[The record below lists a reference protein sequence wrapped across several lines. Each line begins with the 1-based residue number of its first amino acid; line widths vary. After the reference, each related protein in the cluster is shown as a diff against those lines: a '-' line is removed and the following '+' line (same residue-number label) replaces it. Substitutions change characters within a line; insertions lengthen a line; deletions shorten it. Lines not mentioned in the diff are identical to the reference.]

1 MADSRSSSL
10 SELARLGF
18 EALSETVSK
27 LEQLV
32 KLVGD
37 SGHGALAA
45 ISSSSSPD
53 RALDALI
60 RLAEVDPKSLKKLL
74 AKHEQ
79 AERLCRVLGASNGLA
94 DFLLRHPAQISI
106 FSSPS
111 GIPKGEELANL
122 DNASQDVLKVSYLS
136 QLIRIAD
143 FDLGHAD
150 FKAPIQ
156 AVTAALSDLAA
167 GALNAALEIARRD
180 LISEQRYSE
189 SEIAETKLA
198 IIAMGKCGARELN
211 YVSDVDVIYVVGGDG
226 ENVLEI
232 GTKLATKLARV
243 ISEPSLEPALWEVD
257 PNLRPEGKSGA
268 LVRRLDSHLS
278 YYQKWA
284 EDWEFQALLKA
295 RFVAGD
301 ASLGQLYEQQIKP
314 LVWARQDRSAIVENA
329 RNMRKRVLDLIPTTE
344 KDREIKLGR
353 GGLRDVEFTAQLLQL
368 VHGVTDDTVRIP
380 DTLSA
385 LTALSDAGLIG
396 RHDAETFRNH
406 YQTLRAI
413 EHRVQLSKLRR
424 DHLIPSD
431 ESELRRIERGL
442 QLPAGGLL
450 ELWQRVRGEV
460 AALHDSVFYR
470 PLLTAMASLTPGDVR
485 LSDEEVLDR
494 LRALGFKDPKGA
506 TSHIAALTT
515 GVSRRAVIQRTLL
528 PVLLKWMAEG
538 IDPDRALLSF
548 RRLSE
553 TLGETHWFLRMLR
566 DSSGA
571 AERLMKVLSSS
582 AFIARLLEHI
592 PDSSVWFSDEDSLVP
607 QKQAVILEEM
617 LAILE
622 RSVDLDQCAEA
633 IRQVRRR
640 EVLRIASSAVLGATS
655 MAEIAEGL
663 TAVTDAYVATMV
675 ELVKRSQGSDLD
687 FGVIAMGRWGGMEL
701 GFGSDADGMLTY
713 RSDSLTAQADAERLS
728 QALLAVCKDSL
739 LEFDLDLDLRPEGKN
754 GPRVRSVSGYAGYY
768 ERWAESWEFQALLR
782 ARVVVG
788 SDELARDFESLIDP
802 YRYPKDLARES
813 LVEIR
818 RIKAR
823 VETERLP
830 QGADPARHLKLGRGS
845 ISDVEW
851 LVQLM
856 QLQFGH
862 DHSELR
868 TTSTSLAL
876 EALKTLGKLPNE
888 DADRLAAGWLIASR
902 CRSAEVL
909 ASDKRTD
916 QLPSDLR
923 QLEAMARIL
932 EYQPGESHL
941 LEQHYLSVTR
951 KARTTFEKHFA

>member
-18 EALSETVSK
+18 EALSETVPK

-37 SGHGALAA
+37 RGHGALASV
-45 ISSSSSPD
+45 SSSPSPD
-53 RALDALI
+53 RALEALI
-60 RLAEVDPKSLKKLL
+60 RLAELEPKQLGKLL
-74 AKHEQ
+74 VKHEQ
-79 AERLCRVLGASNGLA
+79 AERLCRVVGASNGLA
-94 DFLLRHPAQISI
+94 DFLIRHPSKLELFTKPAQLPKAQDLADLD
-106 FSSPS
+106 SS
-111 GIPKGEELANL
+111 
-122 DNASQDVLKVSYLS
+122 SQDALKISYLT
-136 QLIRIAD
+136 QLVRIVD
-143 FDLGHAD
+143 FDLGHID
-150 FKAPIQ
+150 FKVPVRE
-156 AVTAALSDLAA
+156 VTAALSDLAA
-167 GALNAALEIARRD
+167 GALNAALTLARVELAAD
-180 LISEQRYSE
+180 GRYAE
-189 SEIAETKLA
+189 SEIAATSLA
-198 IIAMGKCGARELN
+198 VIAMGKCGARELN
-211 YVSDVDVIYVVGGDG
+211 YVSDVDVIYVVGGTS
-226 ENVLEI
+226 ESVLEI
-232 GTKLATKLARV
+232 GTKLATRLARI
-243 ISEPSLEPALWEVD
+243 ISEPSLEPSLWEVD

-268 LVRRLDSHLS
+268 LVRRLDAHLN

-301 ASLGQLYEQQIKP
+301 VDLGREYENQIKP
-314 LVWARQDRSAIVENA
+314 LVWGRAERSAIVENA
-329 RNMRKRVLDLIPTTE
+329 RNMRKRVLDLIPPAE

-368 VHGVTDDTVRIP
+368 VHGVTDETVRVP

-385 LTALSDAGLIG
+385 LSALSDAGLIG
-396 RHDAETFRNH
+396 RHDADTFRNH

-431 ESELRRIERGL
+431 DSELRRIARGL
-442 QLPAGGLL
+442 KLSTDGLL
-450 ELWQRVRGEV
+450 ELWHNVRSEV
-460 AALHDSVFYR
+460 ATLHDSVFYR
-470 PLLTAMASLTPGDVR
+470 PLLTAMASLTPGEVR

-592 PDSSVWFSDEDSLVP
+592 PDSSVWFSDEDALNPLDKS
-607 QKQAVILEEM
+607 VIVDEM
-617 LAILE
+617 LAILD

-640 EVLRIASSAVLGATS
+640 EVLRIASSAVLGATT
-655 MAEIAEGL
+655 MTEIAQGL
-663 TAVTDAYVATMV
+663 TAITDAYVVAMV
-675 ELVKRSQGSDLD
+675 QLVKRSHDSDLD

-713 RSDSLTAQADAERLS
+713 RSDSPTAQAEAERLS
-728 QALLAVCKDSL
+728 QSLLAVSKDSL
-739 LEFDLDLDLRPEGKN
+739 LDFELDLGLRPEGKN

-768 ERWAESWEFQALLR
+768 ERWAEPWEFQALLR
-782 ARVVVG
+782 ARVVLG
-788 SDELARDFESLIDP
+788 SKELTEELGAIFDS
-802 YRYPKDLARES
+802 YRYPKEIKRES

-823 VETERLP
+823 VESERLP

-851 LVQLM
+851 LVQLL
-856 QLQFGH
+856 QLRFGH
-862 DHSELR
+862 EYPELR
-868 TTSTSLAL
+868 TTSTSAAL
-876 EALKTLGKLPNE
+876 EALKSLGKLPSE
-888 DADRLAAGWLIASR
+888 DVERLMAGWLIASR

-932 EYQPGESHL
+932 EYQPGDSQL
-941 LEQHYLSVTR
+941 LEENYLSVTR
-951 KARTTFEKHFA
+951 RARVSFEKHFA

>member
-18 EALSETVSK
+18 EALSETVPK

-32 KLVGD
+32 SLVGD
-37 SGHGALAA
+37 RGRGALAA
-45 ISSSSSPD
+45 ISASSSPD

-60 RLAEVDPKSLKKLL
+60 RLAELDSKSLGKLL
-74 AKHEQ
+74 AKHDQ
-79 AERLCRVLGASNGLA
+79 AERLCRILGASNGLT
-94 DFLLRHPAQISI
+94 DFLLRHPALISL
-106 FSSPS
+106 FSNPS
-111 GIPKGEELANL
+111 RIPKDEELSNL
-122 DNASQDVLKVSYLS
+122 DSSSQDTLKISYLT

-143 FDLGHAD
+143 FDLGHSD
-150 FKAPIQ
+150 FKAPVQ

-167 GALNAALEIARRD
+167 GALNGALDLARNELVAEGRYNEAEIAAT
-180 LISEQRYSE
+180 SF
-189 SEIAETKLA
+189 AV
-198 IIAMGKCGARELN
+198 IAMGKCGAKELN

-232 GTKLATKLARV
+232 GTRLATKLARV
-243 ISEPSLEPALWEVD
+243 ISEPSLEPSLWEVD

-268 LVRRLDSHLS
+268 LVRRLESHQS

-301 ASLGQLYEQQIKP
+301 AALGRAYEKQIKP
-314 LVWARQDRSAIVENA
+314 LVWSRTDRSAIVENA
-329 RNMRKRVLDLIPTTE
+329 RNMRKRVLDLIPSAE
-344 KDREIKLGR
+344 KEREIKLGR

-368 VHGVTDDTVRIP
+368 VHGVTDESLRVP

-396 RHDAETFRNH
+396 RQDADTFRSH

-431 ESELRRIERGL
+431 ESEIRRISRGM

-450 ELWQRVRGEV
+450 ELWQRVRAEV

-470 PLLTAMASLTPGDVR
+470 PLLTAMAGLTPGEVR

-506 TSHIAALTT
+506 TTHISALTT

-592 PDSSVWFSDEDSLVP
+592 PDSSVWFSDEDSLIP
-607 QKQAVILEEM
+607 LEQAVILEEM
-617 LAILE
+617 RAILE
-622 RSVDLDQCAEA
+622 RNIDVELCAEA

-640 EVLRIASSAVLGATS
+640 EVLRIASSAVLGATTMS
-655 MAEIAEGL
+655 EIAQGL
-663 TAVTDAYVATMV
+663 TAVTDAYVVAMV
-675 ELVKRSQGSDLD
+675 ELVKRSQNSELD
-687 FGVIAMGRWGGMEL
+687 FSVVAMGRWGGMEL
-701 GFGSDADGMLTY
+701 GFGSDADGMLIY
-713 RSDSLTAQADAERLS
+713 RSDSLTAQAEAEKLS
-728 QALLAVCKDSL
+728 QQLLSICKDSL
-739 LEFDLDLDLRPEGKN
+739 LEFELDLDLRPEGKN
-754 GPRVRSVSGYAGYY
+754 GPRVRSVGGYAGYY
-768 ERWAESWEFQALLR
+768 DRWAEPWEFQALLR
-782 ARVVVG
+782 ARVVSG
-788 SDELARDFESLIDP
+788 SSELAKEFTELIDTYRYPRELARQSLI
-802 YRYPKDLARES
+802 
-813 LVEIR
+813 EIR

-851 LVQLM
+851 LVQLL
-856 QLQFGH
+856 QLRFGH
-862 DHSELR
+862 KHPELR
-868 TTSTSLAL
+868 TTSTSEAL
-876 EALKTLGKLPNE
+876 EALRVLGLLP
-888 DADRLAAGWLIASR
+888 ADDVERLAAGWLLASR

-932 EYQPGESHL
+932 EYQPGDSQL
-941 LEQHYLSVTR
+941 LEESYLSVTR
-951 KARTTFEKHFA
+951 KCRITFEKHFA

>member
-18 EALSETVSK
+18 EALSDTVPK

-37 SGHGALAA
+37 RGHGALAA
-45 ISSSSSPD
+45 ISASSSPD
-53 RALDALI
+53 RALDSLI
-60 RLAEVDPKSLKKLL
+60 RLAELDPKTLGKLL

-79 AERLCRVLGASNGLA
+79 AERLCRVLAASNGLS
-94 DFLLRHPAQISI
+94 DFLLRHPELISLFTI
-106 FSSPS
+106 ASRL
-111 GIPKGEELANL
+111 PKQDELANL
-122 DNASQDVLKVSYLS
+122 DSSSQDALKISYLT
-136 QLIRIAD
+136 QLLRIAD

-150 FKAPIQ
+150 FRAPIQ
-156 AVTAALSDLAA
+156 QVTAALSGLAG
-167 GALNAALEIARRD
+167 GALNAALEIARRELVAEGRFAEAD
-180 LISEQRYSE
+180 
-189 SEIAETKLA
+189 IADTKFA
-198 IIAMGKCGARELN
+198 VIAMGKCGARELN
-211 YVSDVDVIYVVGGDG
+211 YVSDVDVIYVVGGEGDG
-226 ENVLEI
+226 ALEI

-243 ISEPSLEPALWEVD
+243 ISEPSLEPSLWEVD

-268 LVRRLDSHLS
+268 LVRRLESHLT

-301 ASLGQLYEQQIKP
+301 ADLGLEYEAKIKP
-314 LVWARQDRSAIVENA
+314 LVWSRTDRAAIVENA
-329 RNMRKRVLDLIPTTE
+329 RNMRKRVLDLIPASE

-368 VHGVTDDTVRIP
+368 VHGVTDESVRVP

-385 LTALSDAGLIG
+385 LRALSDAGLIG
-396 RHDAETFRNH
+396 RHDAEIFSNH
-406 YQTLRAI
+406 YQTLRAV

-424 DHLIPSD
+424 DHLIPTD
-431 ESELRRIERGL
+431 ESELRRISRGL
-442 QLPAGGLL
+442 QLQTDGLL
-450 ELWQRVRGEV
+450 ELWQRVRSEV

-470 PLLTAMASLTPGDVR
+470 PLLTAMASLTPGEVR
-485 LSDEEVLDR
+485 LTDEEVLDR

-506 TSHIAALTT
+506 TTHISALTS

-538 IDPDRALLSF
+538 IDPDRALISF

-571 AERLMKVLSSS
+571 AERLMRVLSSS

-592 PDSSVWFSDEDSLVP
+592 PDSSVWFSDEDSLAP
-607 QKQAVILEEM
+607 RHKAVILEEM

-622 RSVDLDQCAEA
+622 RSVDVDQCAEA

-640 EVLRIASSAVLGATS
+640 EVLRIASSAVLGATT
-655 MAEIAEGL
+655 MTQIAEGL
-663 TAVTDAYVATMV
+663 TAVTDAYVIAMV
-675 ELVKRSQGSDLD
+675 ELVKRSQQVELD

-701 GFGSDADGMLTY
+701 GFGSDADAMLVY
-713 RSDSLTAQADAERLS
+713 LSDSLTAQAQAEIS
-728 QALLAVCKDSL
+728 KASL
-739 LEFDLDLDLRPEGKN
+739 RAFEVELDLRPEGKN
-754 GPRVRSVSGYAGYY
+754 GPRVRSVVGYAGYY
-768 ERWAESWEFQALLR
+768 ERWAEAWEFQALLR

-788 SDELARDFESLIDP
+788 SDELKEEFTAVIDP
-802 YRYPKDLARES
+802 YRYPKELSREN

-823 VETERLP
+823 VEAERLP
-830 QGADPARHLKLGRGS
+830 QGANPARHLKLGRGS

-851 LVQLM
+851 LVQLL
-856 QLQFGH
+856 QLRFGCEH
-862 DHSELR
+862 PELR
-868 TTSTSLAL
+868 TTSTSSAL
-876 EALKTLGKLPNE
+876 SALSRLGILP
-888 DADRLAAGWLIASR
+888 ADDVEKLAAGWLLASR

-916 QLPSDLR
+916 QLPNDLR

-932 EYQPGESHL
+932 EHQPGQSQL
-941 LEQHYLSVTR
+941 LEESYLAVTR
-951 KARTTFEKHFA
+951 KARVTFEKHFA

>member
-1 MADSRSSSL
+1 MVDSRSSSL

-18 EALSETVSK
+18 EALSETIPK

-37 SGHGALAA
+37 RGHGALAA
-45 ISSSSSPD
+45 ISASSSPD

-60 RLAEVDPKSLKKLL
+60 RLAELDSKSVSKLL
-74 AKHEQ
+74 SKHDH
-79 AERLCRVLGASNGLA
+79 AERLCRVLAASNGLA
-94 DFLLRHPAQISI
+94 DFLIRHPSLISL
-106 FSSPS
+106 FANPS
-111 GIPKGEELANL
+111 RIPKAEELAKL
-122 DNASQDVLKVSYLS
+122 DSSSQDALKVSYLT
-136 QLIRIAD
+136 QLVRITD
-143 FDLGHAD
+143 FDLGHSD
-150 FKAPIQ
+150 YKLPVQ

-167 GALNAALEIARRD
+167 GALTAALEIAKRE
-180 LISEQRYSE
+180 LVTEGRYSE
-189 SEIAETKLA
+189 IEISNTSFAV
-198 IIAMGKCGARELN
+198 IAMGKCGARELN
-211 YVSDVDVIYVVGGDG
+211 YVSDVDVIYVVGGEGD
-226 ENVLEI
+226 NVIEI

-243 ISEPSLEPALWEVD
+243 ISEPSLEPGLWQVD

-268 LVRRLDSHLS
+268 LVRRLESHLS
-278 YYQKWA
+278 YYEKWA

-301 ASLGQLYEQQIKP
+301 AELGAAYEQQIKP
-314 LVWARQDRSAIVENA
+314 LVWSRSNRAAIVENA
-329 RNMRKRVLDLIPTTE
+329 RNMRKRVLDLIPAAE

-368 VHGVTDDTVRIP
+368 VHGVTDESVRVP

-385 LTALSDAGLIG
+385 VTALSEAGLIG
-396 RHDAETFRNH
+396 RQDADVFRSH

-424 DHLIPSD
+424 DHLMPTD
-431 ESELRRIERGL
+431 ESELRRISRGM
-442 QLPAGGLL
+442 QLPAGALE
-450 ELWQRVRGEV
+450 ELWQRVRAEV

-470 PLLTAMASLTPGDVR
+470 PLLTAMASLAPGEVQ

-494 LRALGFKDPKGA
+494 LSALGFKDPKGA
-506 TSHIAALTT
+506 VSHIAALTS

-528 PVLLKWMAEG
+528 PVLLRWMAEG
-538 IDPDRALLSF
+538 IDPDRALISF

-582 AFIARLLEHI
+582 AFIARLLENI

-607 QKQAVILEEM
+607 LGKDLILEEM

-622 RSVDLDQCAEA
+622 RSVDLEQSAEA
-633 IRQVRRR
+633 LRQVRRR
-640 EVLRIASSAVLGATS
+640 EVLRIASSAALGATS
-655 MAEIAEGL
+655 MSQIAEGL
-663 TAVTDAYVATMV
+663 TAVTDAYVISMV
-675 ELVKRSQGSDLD
+675 ALVKQSQQSELD

-701 GFGSDADGMLTY
+701 GFGSDADGMLIY
-713 RSDSLTAQADAERLS
+713 SSESLTAQAEAEKLA
-728 QALLAVCKDSL
+728 QVLLAISKDSL
-739 LEFDLDLDLRPEGKN
+739 LEFELDLDLRPEGKN
-754 GPRVRSVSGYAGYY
+754 GPRVRSVKGYAGYY
-768 ERWAESWEFQALLR
+768 ERWAEAWEFQALLR

-788 SDELARDFESLIDP
+788 SEDLTQQFTEIIDP
-802 YRYPKDLARES
+802 YRYPKQIKRES

-823 VETERLP
+823 VEAERLP
-830 QGADPARHLKLGRGS
+830 QGANPARHLKLGRGS

-851 LVQLM
+851 LVQLL
-856 QLQFGH
+856 QLQFGNEH
-862 DHSELR
+862 PELR
-868 TTSTSLAL
+868 TTSTSIAL
-876 EALKTLGKLPNE
+876 ESLRALRKLPG
-888 DADRLAAGWLIASR
+888 DDVDRLAAGWLIASR

-916 QLPSDLR
+916 QLPTDLR

-932 EYQPGESHL
+932 EYPPGESQL
-941 LEQHYLSVTR
+941 LEENYLSVTR
-951 KARTTFEKHFA
+951 KARVAFEKHFA